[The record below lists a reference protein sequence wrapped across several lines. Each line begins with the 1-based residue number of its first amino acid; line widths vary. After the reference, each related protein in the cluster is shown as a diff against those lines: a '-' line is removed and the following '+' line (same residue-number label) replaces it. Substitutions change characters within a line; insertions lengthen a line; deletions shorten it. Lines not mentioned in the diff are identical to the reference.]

1 MQQGVKTLAIAAVFA
16 LLPMVT
22 MSVAADRFAHD
33 DGHPSQGPHVQL
45 GPRPFYLVDKMDP
58 SRLKEEL
65 QKCADRPFFY
75 QTDFSIG
82 HRGGGTLQFPEHT
95 KESHEAGARM
105 GAGILE
111 CDVTFTQDLE
121 LVCRHSQCD
130 LHITTNIVDTPLAAK
145 CSVPPQVDQTGVLQN
160 GPAITCCTSDITLAE
175 FKTLC
180 GKMDGSNPNATT
192 IEGFLAGTPSY
203 RTDLYSTCGTLLSH
217 KESIKLIAGLGAKFT
232 PELKAP
238 SVEMPFH
245 GFTQNDYRQ
254 KMIDEY
260 KQAGVHPK
268 NVFAQSFNLDDIR
281 YWIEHE
287 PQFGK
292 QAVYLN
298 DHFGPTCT
306 PPQPCNQD
314 PNQSNAWDPP
324 IEQLVA
330 DGVQII
336 APPMW
341 VLLTVKDGNIVPSE
355 YAKAARKAGL
365 DIITWTTE
373 RSGRLFEDVLQ
384 GGDNY
389 HYQSTLA
396 AIHNDGDILV
406 TLDVLAKQVGIL
418 GIFSDWAATP
428 TFYANCMD
436 LK

>member
-1 MQQGVKTLAIAAVFA
+1 MQQGVRTLAIAAVFA
-16 LLPMVT
+16 LFPAVT

-33 DGHPSQGPHVQL
+33 DAHPGWGTHVQL
-45 GPRPFYLVDKMDP
+45 GPRPFYLVDKMAP

-65 QKCADRPFFY
+65 QKCTDRPFFY
-75 QTDFSIG
+75 QTGFSIG

-105 GAGILE
+105 GAGVLE

-130 LHITTNIVDTPLAAK
+130 LHTTTNIVDTPLATK
-145 CSVPPQVDQTGVLQN
+145 CSVPPQVDQAGVLQN
-160 GPAITCCTSDITLAE
+160 GPVITCCTSDITLAE

-180 GKMDGSNPNATT
+180 GKMDGSNPQATT
-192 IEGFLAGTPSY
+192 IEGFLAGTPNF

-217 KESIKLIAGLGAKFT
+217 KESIELIAGLGAKFT

-260 KQAGVHPK
+260 KQAGVDPK
-268 NVFAQSFNLDDIR
+268 NVFAQSFNLDDIQ
-281 YWIEHE
+281 YWIKHE

-298 DHFGPTCT
+298 DHFDPTCT

-314 PNQSNAWDPP
+314 PNQSNTWNPT

-330 DGVQII
+330 NGVRII

-389 HYQSTLA
+389 YYQSTLA

-428 TFYANCMD
+428 TFYANCMG
-436 LK
+436 LQ